1 MTGTTNPP
9 RPAVL
14 QMNALSPLLEQELGA
29 RFEVHRWFDLADREH
44 FLSEHAAS
52 IRAVVT
58 GGQVGLPN
66 DLMDRL
72 PSLGIVAINGV
83 GYDKVDMQAAK
94 LRGLCVSRTA
104 GVLTEDVADLA
115 VGLVIGLLRG
125 IVASDRHVRGGL
137 WPAGD
142 PPLARKVSGKRF
154 GIVGL
159 GHVGG
164 AIAQRLAIFGPVT
177 YCNPTPKPVAYPFV
191 DSIIGLA
198 AASDVLILAASSN
211 ASTRGMVGREVLNAL
226 GPRGYLINVARGAL
240 VDEAE
245 LIDALQNHRIAGAAL
260 DVFVDEPEVPEAL
273 RNLPTVVLTPHI
285 ASATAETREAMARAV
300 LANLDAFF
308 AGQPVPGVI
317 V

>member
-1 MTGTTNPP
+1 MTRTSSPP

-29 RFEVHRWFDLADREH
+29 RFEVHRWFDLADRER
-44 FLSEHAAS
+44 FLSERAAS

-58 GGQVGLPN
+58 GGRVGLPK

-83 GYDKVDMQAAK
+83 GYDKVDMQAAE
-94 LRGLCVSRTA
+94 LRGLCVSCTP

-125 IVASDRHVRGGL
+125 IVSSDRHVRGGL

-159 GHVGG
+159 GRVGG
-164 AIAQRLAIFGPVT
+164 AIAQRLAVFGPVA
-177 YCNPTPKPVAYPFV
+177 YCNTTPKAVAYPFV
-191 DSIIGLA
+191 DSVVGLA
-198 AASDVLILAASSN
+198 AASDVLILAASVN
-211 ASTRGMVGREVLNAL
+211 ASTRGIVGREVLNAL
-226 GPRGYLINVARGAL
+226 GPSGYLINVARGAL
-240 VDEAE
+240 VNETE
-245 LIDALQNHRIAGAAL
+245 LIGALQNHRIAGAAL
-260 DVFVDEPEVPEAL
+260 DVFVDEPVVPEAL
-273 RNLPTVVLTPHI
+273 CNLPRAVLTPHI
-285 ASATAETREAMARAV
+285 GSATEETREAMARAV

-308 AGQPVPGVI
+308 EGRPAPGSI
-317 V
+317 F